1 MANERIT
8 ESIVRDH
15 FKDDPL
21 FSSVKFEEQKST
33 NIRIAECLASASKSG
48 KDRPGKPEFLIT
60 FPTQSSD
67 YVIVVECKA
76 KTDKHESTNRDH
88 AKDYAVDGVLHYA
101 KFLSSEFNV
110 VAIAVSGETK
120 DMEMGVIGWND
131 LKP

>member
-1 MANERIT
+1 MANERLT

-21 FSSVKFEEQKST
+21 FSSVRFEEQKST

-48 KDRPGKPEFLIT
+48 KDRPGKPEFIIT

-76 KTDKHESTNRDH
+76 KVDKN
-88 AKDYAVDGVLHYA
+88 KGVQKYAFIL
-101 KFLSSEFNV
+101 
-110 VAIAVSGETK
+110 
-120 DMEMGVIGWND
+120 
-131 LKP
+131 

>member
-1 MANERIT
+1 MANERLT

-21 FSSVKFEEQKST
+21 FSSVRFEEQKST

-48 KDRPGKPEFLIT
+48 KDRPGKPEFIIT

-76 KTDKHESTNRDH
+76 KVDKHESANRDK
-88 AKDYAVDGVLHYA
+88 AKDYAVDGALHYPRISA
-101 KFLSSEFNV
+101 KFHLLRTITHQGIPPCSDVLVRFF
-110 VAIAVSGETK
+110 VSA
-120 DMEMGVIGWND
+120 
-131 LKP
+131 